1 MKTGAAAT
9 VPAPSARSAATSAT
23 IHLLPRPAGPDAVAT
38 GRLIRLLAADRIR
51 DLRDDGV
58 TDAYIARMYEVD
70 EEALATVIR
79 DELPLTRRR

>member
-23 IHLLPRPAGPDAVAT
+23 IHPLPRTAVAEAVAT
-38 GRLIRLLAADRIR
+38 DRVIRLLAADRIR

-58 TDAYIARMYEVD
+58 TEAYIARMYEVD
-70 EEALATVIR
+70 EEALAAVIR
-79 DELPLTRRR
+79 DELPVARRR